1 MAANVLVPVRISTT
15 TLATAYRVM
24 ALRNRQCVTT
34 MGHAMVGVAADDVAD
49 VAPAT
54 QTQLARTM
62 PNQGFRLAQITLMT
76 WKTRLPRTL
85 SQVIARRGYVS
96 RMTFRTTSATV
107 PLMSRNRKLMT
118 TSVIG
123 SGMCQKM

>member
-1 MAANVLVPVRISTT
+1 MAANVLAPLKISTT

-24 ALRNRQCVTT
+24 ALQNRQCVTT
-34 MGHAMVGVAADDVAD
+34 MGHAMVAVAADDVAD

-62 PNQGFRLAQITLMT
+62 PNPGFRLAQITLMT

-85 SQVIARRGYVS
+85 SQAIARRGYVF

-107 PLMSRNRKLMT
+107 PSMSRNRKLMT